1 MDAGIEDNSN
11 QDFSGYD
18 VRVTDAAQNGD
29 TFVYVIK
36 SQQISSDT
44 EYRVER
50 EFEDVEWLHHCL
62 LTQEGVTGLHGIIF
76 PPLPA
81 KPGPSLSNSEA
92 KTKKKIESLAM
103 VDDWQM
109 YCRALEEYLHLV
121 TAHPVLVKNPAV
133 HSFLKHRE
141 PPIKTKVKKG
151 IFNKLTQA
159 VGELRKEHHKDID
172 DFFQNERDSNL
183 TLTAFTKAAA
193 ERTKRSQINFPVALC
208 SSTEIAIACGHFSTA
223 LHLGIGQDDD
233 PADYAFAKM
242 CLKLSEVLDT
252 VKKNFE
258 KVAEND
264 LNTLGFNLELYSRF
278 QDAEKEMLFRRTC
291 KLVDVE
297 TANKNLGQAK
307 PQKKA
312 AMEDIKKAAD
322 TEFDEISGM
331 AKVEIQRYHRERVRA
346 FQKALIELSDSQLQT
361 ARECCVELKQQLAEF
376 KQLCA

>member
-1 MDAGIEDNSN
+1 MKYHPDKNKSSEAEIQFREIAEAYEVLSNEEKRREYDQFGQQAFERASEEGSDFSQPFFTFSFDDFFQDFEDAGIEDTSN
-11 QDFSGYD
+11 HDFSGYD
-18 VRVTDAAQNGD
+18 VRVTDAALNGD

-36 SQQISSDT
+36 SQQISSNT

-50 EFEDVEWLHHCL
+50 EFEDFEWLHHCL

-81 KPGPSLSNSEA
+81 KPGTFLSNSEA

-159 VGELRKEHHKDID
+159 VEELRKEHHKKFLEIV
-172 DFFQNERDSNL
+172 L
-183 TLTAFTKAAA
+183 TEQK
-193 ERTKRSQINFPVALC
+193 
-208 SSTEIAIACGHFSTA
+208 IAIACGHFSTA

-233 PADYAFAKM
+233 PADYAFAKGEIGARP
-242 CLKLSEVLDT
+242 LPGIIGKLVQ
-252 VKKNFE
+252 
-258 KVAEND
+258 KVAI
-264 LNTLGFNLELYSRF
+264 SR
-278 QDAEKEMLFRRTC
+278 
-291 KLVDVE
+291 
-297 TANKNLGQAK
+297 
-307 PQKKA
+307 
-312 AMEDIKKAAD
+312 IK
-322 TEFDEISGM
+322 
-331 AKVEIQRYHRERVRA
+331 
-346 FQKALIELSDSQLQT
+346 
-361 ARECCVELKQQLAEF
+361 
-376 KQLCA
+376 

>member
-1 MDAGIEDNSN
+1 MMDSGIEANSN
-11 QDFSGYD
+11 HDSSGYD
-18 VRVTDAAQNGD
+18 VRVTDAAKNGD

-50 EFEDVEWLHHCL
+50 EFEDFEWLHHCL

-76 PPLPA
+76 PPLPV
-81 KPGPSLSNSEA
+81 KPGTYMSNSEA
-92 KTKKKIESLAM
+92 KTKKKIESLIM

-121 TAHPVLVKNPAV
+121 TAHPVLIKNPAV
-133 HSFLKHRE
+133 HSFLKHRK
-141 PPIKTKVKKG
+141 PLTKTKVKKG

-159 VGELRKEHHKDID
+159 MDELRKEHHKDID
-172 DFFQNERDSNL
+172 EFFQNGRDNNV

-193 ERTKRSQINFPVALC
+193 EKFLDIVL
-208 SSTEIAIACGHFSTA
+208 TEQT

-242 CLKLSEVLDT
+242 CLKLSEVINT

-258 KVAEND
+258 NVAENGI
-264 LNTLGFNLELYSRF
+264 NTLGFNLELQSRF

-297 TANKNLGQAK
+297 TANRNLGQAK
-307 PQKKA
+307 PHKKA

-322 TEFDEISGM
+322 REFDEISGM
-331 AKVEIQRYHRERVRA
+331 AKMEIQRYHRERVRA

-361 ARECCVELKQQLAEF
+361 ARECCVVLNQQLTEF
-376 KQLCA
+376 KQLF

>member
-1 MDAGIEDNSN
+1 MMDAGIEDNSN
-11 QDFSGYD
+11 HDFSGYD

-36 SQQISSDT
+36 SQQISSDM

-50 EFEDVEWLHHCL
+50 EFEDFEWLQHCL

-81 KPGPSLSNSEA
+81 KPGTFLSNSEA

-103 VDDWQM
+103 VDNWQM

-159 VGELRKEHHKDID
+159 VEELRKEHHKDID

-193 ERTKRSQINFPVALC
+193 EKFLEIVL
-208 SSTEIAIACGHFSTA
+208 TEQKIAIACGHFSTA

-264 LNTLGFNLELYSRF
+264 LNTLGFNLELHSRF

-307 PQKKA
+307 PHKKA

-322 TEFDEISGM
+322 KEFDEISGM

-346 FQKALIELSDSQLQT
+346 FQKALIELSDSQLQS

-376 KQLCA
+376 KQLCAE

>member
-1 MDAGIEDNSN
+1 
-11 QDFSGYD
+11 
-18 VRVTDAAQNGD
+18 
-29 TFVYVIK
+29 
-36 SQQISSDT
+36 
-44 EYRVER
+44 
-50 EFEDVEWLHHCL
+50 
-62 LTQEGVTGLHGIIF
+62 
-76 PPLPA
+76 
-81 KPGPSLSNSEA
+81 
-92 KTKKKIESLAM
+92 M

-159 VGELRKEHHKDID
+159 VEELRKEHHKDID

-183 TLTAFTKAAA
+183 TLTAFSKAAA
-193 ERTKRSQINFPVALC
+193 EKFLEIVL
-208 SSTEIAIACGHFSTA
+208 TEQKIAIACGHFSTA

-264 LNTLGFNLELYSRF
+264 LNTLGFNLELHSRF

-307 PQKKA
+307 PHKKA

-322 TEFDEISGM
+322 KEFDEISGM

-376 KQLCA
+376 KQLCAE